1 MACRLNIPSLIV
13 ELDAKC
19 IVDALG
25 NSNCVN
31 NVVSL
36 ILDDCRLLVNRIPQI
51 QFKHCY
57 RQANRCAD
65 SLARMSCCLDVDFS
79 FFSNPLVDIL
89 SVFEDDSNGVFC
101 SRLCFIPAV
110 SVVCLMNRLFIKKKK
125 KKKDMVNTIIY
136 IYSIVGGCFLQWVS
150 ISIFLLAVPYLQIS
164 SSYHIHSSS
173 IWENHHQCLT
183 TTHYSHQS
191 TPTRINEEGAQSK
204 LKSGTMAINN

>member
-13 ELDAKC
+13 KLDAKC

-125 KKKDMVNTIIY
+125 KKERYGKYDNIY
-136 IYSIVGGCFLQWVS
+136 IFNSGGMLSIVGLYFY
-150 ISIFLLAVPYLQIS
+150 ISIGCTIS
-164 SSYHIHSSS
+164 SNQFIISYPQLLHLGKSSLVPHYYS
-173 IWENHHQCLT
+173 LLT
-183 TTHYSHQS
+183 LVNSNS
-191 TPTRINEEGAQSK
+191 D
-204 LKSGTMAINN
+204 